1 MMTNGRRGFG
11 IAAAVSLVSLVLL
24 AIGGCGAGQGEAGED
39 GRIPVVASTDA
50 WASVVNAVGGDV
62 VSVKSIIDSSSA
74 DPHSYESTATDGLDV
89 AESAL
94 MIYNGGGYDDFA
106 GRLAE
111 QDSELPTINAFEVSV
126 PGEGEE
132 DDHAKG
138 AEDEHADEADDAHQ
152 HGHGENEH
160 VWYDLDTVAKV
171 AEAVATRLGEIRP
184 EAAGTFTDNA
194 KAFKDDLDKLAK
206 KLSAIGEG
214 KDDVDVLATEPVGH
228 YLLDGAGLD
237 DATPKAFSDAIEG
250 ETDVPVVVQDEVMRM
265 IKGEQVAVVINNPQ
279 TETPVTGQ
287 VVAAAK
293 DAGVPVV
300 DITET
305 LPDGVS
311 DYVTWIGGQVDALSA
326 AVG

>member
-1 MMTNGRRGFG
+1 MTSGRRRGFG

-50 WASVVNAVGGDV
+50 WASVVTAVGGDE
-62 VSVKSIIDSSSA
+62 VSVKAIIGSSSA

-111 QDSELPTINAFEVSV
+111 QDSELPTINAFEVS
-126 PGEGEE
+126 G
-132 DDHAKG
+132 HG
-138 AEDEHADEADDAHQ
+138 ADEHADEHAEDTENTEDAHQ

-171 AEAVATRLGEIRP
+171 ADAIATRLGEIRP
-184 EAAGTFTDNA
+184 ESAGTFTDNA
-194 KAFKDDLDKLAK
+194 KAFKADLDKLAK
-206 KLSAIGEG
+206 TLSAVGAG
-214 KDDVDVLATEPVGH
+214 KDHVDVLATEPVAH
-228 YLLDGAGLD
+228 YLIDGAGID
-237 DATPKAFSDAIEG
+237 DVTPKAFSEATEG
-250 ETDVPVVVQDEVMRM
+250 ETDVPVAMQDEIMRM
-265 IKGEQVAVVINNPQ
+265 IKGKQVSVVINNPQ